1 MEDNSRGTIVAV
13 AKALL
18 SLSCVDLRRLLDD
31 DDDDDDDDDVDFSTT
46 MVADEHCIADRASK
60 SMKVV
65 NLCIFIIERFFSGS
79 AVDTVLYY

>member
-1 MEDNSRGTIVAV
+1 M
-13 AKALL
+13 
-18 SLSCVDLRRLLDD
+18 RRLL
-31 DDDDDDDDDVDFSTT
+31 DDDDDDVDFSTT

-79 AVDTVLYY
+79 AIDTVLYCIIRLQYFSNLFDNTIPNSETNSAKK

>member
-18 SLSCVDLRRLLDD
+18 SLSCVDLRRLL
-31 DDDDDDDDDVDFSTT
+31 DDDDDDVDFSTT

>member
-18 SLSCVDLRRLLDD
+18 SLSCVVFDLRRLLDD
-31 DDDDDDDDDVDFSTT
+31 DDDDVDFSTT
-46 MVADEHCIADRASK
+46 IVADEHCIADRASK

-65 NLCIFIIERFFSGS
+65 NLCIFIIERFFSGLS
-79 AVDTVLYY
+79 AIDTVLYY